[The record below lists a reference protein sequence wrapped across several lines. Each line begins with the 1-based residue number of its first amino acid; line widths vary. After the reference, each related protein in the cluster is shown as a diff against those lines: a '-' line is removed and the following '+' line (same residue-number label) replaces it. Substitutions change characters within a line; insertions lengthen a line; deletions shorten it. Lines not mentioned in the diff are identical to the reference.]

1 MASLRARNVSFDLND
16 THPRGSAATALPDS
30 PPKSVLKQKQNG
42 TLPPPLRYQHPDPL
56 LRRLRMIDGRG
67 QFVDLKHAFRDAKLV
82 VFYFGSHW
90 NATDGR
96 GCERLVSNLCRQ
108 YPHEVQ
114 VVYISVDTDVRHY
127 EAATRNRPWLSL
139 DWHDGSSIDPDKA
152 EGEEEELPE
161 QFLLADDADPDDL
174 VVQSDA
180 TGTSYVRPFSRV
192 YMAYSFDVLM
202 TPTLVVYHVPT
213 RRILDKNVRLQRLR
227 SERLHESVSVW
238 LRGETSPPMNWIDVM
253 YMTPW
258 TFISAALLLLYL
270 GLRLVLGEQ
279 ISISHILKPFM

>member
-1 MASLRARNVSFDLND
+1 MASLRARNVAFDLQD
-16 THPRGSAATALPDS
+16 THASGSATAAPHS
-30 PPKSVLKQKQNG
+30 APKSVLKQKKNA
-42 TLPPPLRYQHPDPL
+42 TLPPPARYRHPDPL
-56 LRRLRMIDGRG
+56 LRRLRMIDGHG
-67 QFVDLKHAFRDAKLV
+67 QGVDLKQAFRDTKLV

-96 GCERLVSNLCRQ
+96 GCQQLVSNLCRQ
-108 YPHEVQ
+108 YPHEVK
-114 VVYISVDTDVRHY
+114 VVYVSVDTDARHY
-127 EAATRNRPWLSL
+127 KAATRNRPWLSL
-139 DWHDGSSIDPDKA
+139 EWHDGSSIDPDK
-152 EGEEEELPE
+152 EEEEEDALPE
-161 QFLLADDADPDDL
+161 QFLLADDADPDDS

-192 YMAYSFDVLM
+192 HMAYKFDVLM

-227 SERLHESVSVW
+227 SERLHQSVSVW
-238 LRGETSPPMNWIDVM
+238 LRGETSPPINWIDVV

-270 GLRLVLGEQ
+270 GLRLVLGDQ
-279 ISISHILKPFM
+279 ISLSHIWKQFT